1 MNIVLATNNKNKLVE
16 MRSILGNA
24 FENIYSLADL
34 NIDVDVD
41 ETADTFEGN
50 AILKA
55 REICKIA
62 NMPALADDSG
72 LIVDALDGAPGVYS
86 ARYAGEH
93 GDDEKNNDKL
103 LANMDGV
110 QRKDRTCRFLS
121 AMAICYPDGKCLTAE
136 GVIEGYLL
144 EERDGTS
151 GFGYDP
157 LFYSID
163 LAKSFGVATSEEKN
177 SVSHRSRGLKSLL
190 EKI

>member
-16 MRSILGNA
+16 MRGILGNA
-24 FENIYSLADL
+24 FDNIYSLADL
-34 NIDVDVD
+34 NIDVDV
-41 ETADTFEGN
+41 EENADTFEGN

-103 LANMDGV
+103 LENMVDV
-110 QRKDRTCRFLS
+110 KKEDRTCRFFS
-121 AMAICYPDGKCLTAE
+121 AIAICYPDGKCITAE
-136 GVIEGYLL
+136 GMVEGLL
-144 EERDGTS
+144 LNERIGEC

-157 LFYSID
+157 LFYSLD
-163 LAKSFGVATSEEKN
+163 LKKSFGEASMAEKN
-177 SVSHRSRGLKSLL
+177 VISHRGRGLRNLL
-190 EKI
+190 EKL